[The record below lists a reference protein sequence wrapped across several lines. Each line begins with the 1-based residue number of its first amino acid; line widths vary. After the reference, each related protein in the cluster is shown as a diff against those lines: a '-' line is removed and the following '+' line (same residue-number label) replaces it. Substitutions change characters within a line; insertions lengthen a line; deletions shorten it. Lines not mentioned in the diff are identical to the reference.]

1 MTANIKHITVE
12 QMLVDLP
19 LQKVAG
25 DMSRRVLG
33 LSLDS
38 RDVVSGGVFAAMKGS
53 QSDGHEYIDSAIEKG
68 ARIILCEDWPGD
80 IKDDVTYVQ
89 IDKLRVQLSNI
100 AAHYFGRPADQLK
113 MVAVT
118 GTNGKTSVATMGY
131 QALRHMGY
139 KAGLLSTAGVFIN
152 AEDIEATHTTPDPI
166 SLHRLLAQMVEAGC
180 EWCWMEV
187 SSHAL
192 SQGRTEGI
200 LFSAAIFTNLSHE
213 HLDYHGDFAS
223 YRNCKK
229 KLFDQLPHDSVAI
242 VNKNDKNGA
251 VMVQNSQARTVYYSI
266 GSMADYSLKI
276 LEQSLEGMTVQLDGQ
291 ELHLILNGHYNAANV
306 LAVYATLMEMEQS
319 KEDVLLALSQVT
331 GAEGRFQKIFDGRG
345 HRLGIVDFAHT
356 PDALENVLIAI
367 EGVNTKG
374 GRVLTVVGCG
384 GDRDRA
390 KRPKM
395 ARIAAEKS
403 DKVILTS
410 DNPRTEVP
418 EAIIEDMKTGIDE
431 TMAHKVLSVTDRRQA
446 IQVAASMA
454 EPGDIVLVAGKGHE
468 KYQEINNKRV
478 VFDDV
483 QVLKEA
489 LK

>member
-1 MTANIKHITVE
+1 MTAKERHITVE
-12 QMLVDLP
+12 QMLKDLP
-19 LQKVAG
+19 LQNVAG
-25 DMSRRVLG
+25 DMSRPVLG

-38 RDVVSGGVFAAMKGS
+38 RGVVSSGAFAAMKGS
-53 QSDGHEYIDSAIEKG
+53 TSDGHDYITAATENG
-68 ARIILCEDWPGD
+68 AQIILCEDWPRER
-80 IKDDVTYVQ
+80 KDNVTYVQ
-89 IDKLRVQLSNI
+89 IDNLRVQLSNI
-100 AAHYFGRPADQLK
+100 AANYYGRPADHLK

-139 KAGLLSTAGVFIN
+139 KVGLLSTAGFKIN
-152 AEDIEATHTTPDPI
+152 DENFEATHTTPDPI
-166 SLHRLLAQMVEAGC
+166 SLHDLLAQMVEEGC

-192 SQGRTEGI
+192 DQGRTEGI
-200 LFSAAIFTNLSHE
+200 PFSAAIFTNLSHE

-229 KLFDQLPHDSVAI
+229 KLFDQLTSEAVAI
-242 VNKNDKNGA
+242 INKNDKNGT
-251 VMVQNSQARTVYYSI
+251 VMIQNSNANTVYYSI

-276 LEQSLEGMTVQLDGQ
+276 LEQSLEGMIVKLDGQ
-291 ELHLILNGHYNAANV
+291 ELHLILNGHYNAANM
-306 LAVYATLMEMEQS
+306 LAVYATLIEMGQS
-319 KEDVLLALSQVT
+319 KEEVLVALSKVT
-331 GAEGRFQKIFDGRG
+331 GAEGRFQKIFDGSG

-356 PDALENVLIAI
+356 PDALEKVLTAI

-384 GDRDRA
+384 GDRDRT

-395 ARIAAEKS
+395 AQIAAEKS

-418 EAIIEDMKTGIDE
+418 EAIIEEMKTGIDE
-431 TMAHKVLSVTDRRQA
+431 TMAHKVVSVTDRRQA